1 MKNKMD
7 KRYSNKKGISTV
19 IATVIMIT
27 LVLVIIGVI
36 WVSINTLI
44 SKEIKTTE
52 SCFGNFGKVTLDK
65 RYTCLNSSS
74 NELQFSINIGDIT
87 VDRVLVS
94 ISSLSGSKSLEISNT
109 TMNNVKMYNGVYGG
123 LVEVPEKNA
132 GLTYV
137 VDISG
142 LGISTPDSIS
152 IAPIISEIQCG
163 VSDSLFEI
171 SKC

>member
-1 MKNKMD
+1 MKNKMS
-7 KRYSNKKGISTV
+7 KKSLNKKGVSAI
-19 IATVIMIT
+19 IATILMIT
-27 LVLVIIGVI
+27 LVLIIIGVI
-36 WVSINTLI
+36 WVSINNLI

-94 ISSLSGSKSLEISNT
+94 ISSISESKSLEISNT
-109 TMNNVKMYNGVYGG
+109 TMNNVKMYNGAYGG
-123 LVEVPEKNA
+123 LIEVPEKNA
-132 GLTYV
+132 GSTYV
-137 VDISG
+137 VDIDG

-152 IAPIISEIQCG
+152 IAPIISETQCG